1 MSRRRK
7 VTNAEIGGP
16 LPLRRRPSSYIDHD
30 DGVAR
35 YSTGDG
41 AAVRV
46 SRSTIAKVRFPRK

>member
-41 AAVRV
+41 GLHWPQPKGNTLVH
-46 SRSTIAKVRFPRK
+46 RF